1 MSGTRKN
8 PSKLEEEEEGGLGM
22 ILCVILAGSG
32 QVRLASR
39 EMSKDVK
46 QSVVGSSP
54 VDAGAEK
61 KHDEN

>member
-8 PSKLEEEEEGGLGM
+8 PSKLEEGEEGGLGM

-46 QSVVGSSP
+46 QSVVGSSL